1 MPSNKN
7 RKDKKG
13 TAPIV
18 KLRFPKKDE
27 FEIFGVVTQLMGANQ
42 LKVMCQDKVERGCRI
57 PGKLKKR
64 VWIRENDL
72 VIVKIW
78 DFQPSKGDVVWRFFG
93 NQVEW
98 FRKKGAL
105 DGLPI

>member
-1 MPSNKN
+1 
-7 RKDKKG
+7 
-13 TAPIV
+13 
-18 KLRFPKKDE
+18 
-27 FEIFGVVTQLMGANQ
+27 MGANQ

-78 DFQPSKGDVVWRFFG
+78 DFQPSKGDVVWRFSETRLNG
-93 NQVEW
+93 LE
-98 FRKKGAL
+98 KKAH
-105 DGLPI
+105 